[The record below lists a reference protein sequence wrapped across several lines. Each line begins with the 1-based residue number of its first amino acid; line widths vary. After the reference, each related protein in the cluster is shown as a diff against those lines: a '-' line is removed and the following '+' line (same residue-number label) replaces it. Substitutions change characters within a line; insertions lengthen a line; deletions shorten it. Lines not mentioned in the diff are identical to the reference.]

1 MADHCATV
9 GYFSLLNGVVLC
21 CVAKGKSTCLGESF
35 EIVLCLEDNQCCQDI
50 ICLGLFETQHYVCQI
65 AGQL

>member
-21 CVAKGKSTCLGESF
+21 CVAKGRVPAWVGALK
-35 EIVLCLEDNQCCQDI
+35 
-50 ICLGLFETQHYVCQI
+50 
-65 AGQL
+65 